1 MRVVKRERQW
11 MIRKIEKM
19 GIDEEGIPKVWQ
31 EGVDDESGEEGEAV
45 DDKEDREDGEE
56 PDT

>member
-19 GIDEEGIPKVWQ
+19 GIDEEGIPKVWK
-31 EGVDDESGEEGEAV
+31 EGVDDEGGKGEAR
-45 DDKEDREDGEE
+45 DDKKGREGSRR
-56 PDT
+56 